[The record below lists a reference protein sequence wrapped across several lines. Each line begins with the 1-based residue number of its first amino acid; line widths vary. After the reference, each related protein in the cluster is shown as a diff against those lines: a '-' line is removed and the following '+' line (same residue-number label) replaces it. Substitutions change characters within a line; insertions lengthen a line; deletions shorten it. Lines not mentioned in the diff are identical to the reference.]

1 VRMEGGW
8 KVEENNLEGDERN
21 GRAEYRACCIM
32 EEDEKEE
39 EKRRNKEE
47 RTPSHDLA
55 INTTGNKMCVRS
67 ARLLRMSVGRVGAA
81 IKSKLEF
88 LNPIFLEILNE
99 SHKHNVPPN
108 SESHFKG
115 RKVIFGALSHPP
127 LPCSCH
133 CLPRI

>member
-67 ARLLRMSVGRVGAA
+67 VSAKNVCGSRWSRYQIQIGV
-81 IKSKLEF
+81 LE
-88 LNPIFLEILNE
+88 PHILG
-99 SHKHNVPPN
+99 N
-108 SESHFKG
+108 SE
-115 RKVIFGALSHPP
+115 
-127 LPCSCH
+127 
-133 CLPRI
+133 